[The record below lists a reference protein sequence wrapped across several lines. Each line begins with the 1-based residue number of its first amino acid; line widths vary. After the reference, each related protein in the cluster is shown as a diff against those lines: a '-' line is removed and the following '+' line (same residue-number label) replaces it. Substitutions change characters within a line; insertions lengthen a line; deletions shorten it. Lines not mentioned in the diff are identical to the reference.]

1 MGTCGR
7 APVLMPAPVVVL
19 PYASRCSGLGWLN
32 IQPAQPGRLHEQ
44 NKLPST
50 AQLKAEH
57 GVSTTVVRQAILV
70 LQTQGWVEGVHGL
83 GVFVADRSE
92 SR

>member
-1 MGTCGR
+1 MPVKPKWEQLADQLRTQIQSGEL
-7 APVLMPAPVVVL
+7 AP
-19 PYASRCSGLGWLN
+19 GD
-32 IQPAQPGRLHEQ
+32 
-44 NKLPST
+44 KLPST

-83 GVFVADRSE
+83 GVFVAERPE